1 MTFGGFFAMFGSQQA
16 EIAGA
21 GALGCLCLSF
31 VAALKWRK
39 EEAWSKTE
47 AADVIFKITFLGKI
61 PFINL

>member
-1 MTFGGFFAMFGSQQA
+1 MFGSQQA